1 MIDKPLLRAL
11 KRQPVERPPFWF
23 MRQAGRYMPE
33 YRAVRADAGGFL
45 DLCFNADKAVEV
57 TKQPLR
63 AFGMDAAILFS
74 DILVVPLGLGQK
86 VWFEEGEGPR
96 LEPIASVDDLEAY
109 DASALK
115 QRLSVIFDVVARLS
129 KDLADEFENTALIGF
144 AGAPWTVA
152 TYMVEGRS
160 SRNYENVKQWAY
172 GDPAGF
178 GRLIDRLV
186 EATIDYLS
194 AQIEAGAEAVQ
205 LFDSWAGALD
215 EAGQERWSFAPM
227 AEIAQSLKQRYPK
240 VPIIAFARQVGCNTL
255 KLAKMGCFDALSLDH
270 TVSLSF
276 AREQLQPHVCLQ
288 GNLDPLMVVTG
299 GDAMLRA
306 ADEIREAW
314 RDGPFIF
321 NLSHGLIPPT
331 PVAHVDQLSR
341 RLLQA

>member
-1 MIDKPLLRAL
+1 MEEKALLRAL
-11 KRQPVERPPFWF
+11 KRQSVERPPFWF

-45 DLCFNADKAVEV
+45 DLCFDVEKAVEV

-96 LEPIASVDDLEAY
+96 LEPIRSVDDLEAY
-109 DASALK
+109 DRSAMT
-115 QRLSVIFDVVARLS
+115 QRLSPIFDVVTRLS
-129 KDLADEFENTALIGF
+129 KDLEQEFKGTALIGF

-160 SRNYENVKQWAY
+160 SRNYETVKQWAY
-172 GDPAGF
+172 GDPKSF
-178 GRLIDRLV
+178 QRLIDRLV
-186 EATIDYLS
+186 ESTIDYLS
-194 AQIEAGAEAVQ
+194 AQIEAGAEVVQ

-215 EAGQERWSFAPM
+215 EAHQERWSFAPM
-227 AEIAQSLKQRYPK
+227 AQIAQSLKQRYPH
-240 VPIIAFARQVGCNTL
+240 VPIIAFARQVGTNTA

-270 TVSLSF
+270 TVSLDF
-276 AREQLQPHVCLQ
+276 ARDHLQPHVCLQ

-299 GDAMLRA
+299 GDAMIQA
-306 ADEIREAW
+306 AEQILEAW
-314 RDGPFIF
+314 GSGPMIF

-331 PVAHVDQLSR
+331 PVEHVDLLSR
-341 RLLQA
+341 RLRQA